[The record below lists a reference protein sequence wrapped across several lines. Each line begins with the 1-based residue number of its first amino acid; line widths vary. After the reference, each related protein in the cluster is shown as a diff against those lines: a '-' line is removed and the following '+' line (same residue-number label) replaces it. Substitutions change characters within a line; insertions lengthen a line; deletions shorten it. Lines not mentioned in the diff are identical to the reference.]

1 MFIYLYIFGYLK
13 VAIILTI
20 PPNTYITETFNIDL
34 REAFLIIIKTF
45 QKLKTNYEYQ
55 ILINCSNNYFYY
67 GIINSI
73 NLNFNNVVKILSY
86 SLLSFFM
93 DYIYRDIWRIYN
105 EKGC

>member
-45 QKLKTNYEYQ
+45 QKLKTNFGSRTFHCKTPE
-55 ILINCSNNYFYY
+55 
-67 GIINSI
+67 GA
-73 NLNFNNVVKILSY
+73 
-86 SLLSFFM
+86 SLCVLH
-93 DYIYRDIWRIYN
+93 
-105 EKGC
+105 